1 MSTLRL
7 NSLDKTYPNG
17 VWAVRDVDLAID
29 DGELF
34 VIVGP
39 SGGGKT
45 TLLRMVAGL
54 EDVTSGEI
62 LVDGV
67 RINDVPPNRRDIAMA
82 FQSDALYPHMTVAEN
97 IGFPLRIGGVH
108 ATTVEGRVLQVART
122 LQLDDVLD
130 RAPAHLSGGQRQRTS
145 LARAIIRE
153 PRLLLMDEPMS
164 NLDAKLRSQTRVVI
178 CGIQRRLGLTTVHV
192 THDQDEAMSMG
203 DRLAVMNG
211 GRIVQCGRPIDVYET
226 PDNLFVAQFIGAPAM
241 NVIAATVIVDG
252 GAPALRIG
260 CQYVPIDDETLR
272 RLPALVELAARDV
285 ALGIRA
291 DAIHPDADG
300 PLALSVMGA
309 ERVDHTTYVF
319 ADVDAPSITCRD
331 DRVVVDG
338 GHESR
343 IVIAVDPGFPVSLWS
358 PFRASVDLSRIHL
371 FDPSSGS
378 RLGVSRADRP

>member
-7 NSLDKTYPNG
+7 NSLNKIYPNG
-17 VWAVRDVDLAID
+17 QWAVRDVDLAID
-29 DGELF
+29 DGELV

-54 EDVTSGEI
+54 EDVTSGDV

-67 RINDVPPNRRDIAMA
+67 RVNDVAPSERDVAMA
-82 FQSDALYPHMTVAEN
+82 FQNHALYPHMTVAEN
-97 IGFPLRIGGVH
+97 IGFPLRIDGVH
-108 ATTVEGRVLQVART
+108 ATTVERRVRQVART
-122 LQLDDVLD
+122 LQIDDVLD
-130 RAPAHLSGGQRQRTS
+130 RMPAHLSGGQRQRTA

-203 DRLAVMNG
+203 DRLAVMNH
-211 GRIVQCGRPIDVYET
+211 GRVVQCGRPIDVYET

-241 NVIAATVIVDG
+241 NVIAATVVVDG
-252 GAPALRIG
+252 RTPALRIG
-260 CQYVPIDDETLR
+260 CQDVPLDDQTLR
-272 RLPALVELAARDV
+272 RLPGLGELNGRDV

-291 DAIHPDADG
+291 DALHPDPGG
-300 PLALSVMGA
+300 PLALSVMGT
-309 ERVDHTTYVF
+309 ERIDQTTYVF
-319 ADVDAPSITCRD
+319 VDVDAPSITSRD

-343 IVIAVDPGFPVSLWS
+343 MVLAVDAGTPVSLWT
-358 PFRASVDLSRIHL
+358 PFRASIDLSRIHL
-371 FDPSSGS
+371 FDLSTGN
-378 RLGVSRADRP
+378 RLGTSGDDRP

>member
-1 MSTLRL
+1 MSTLQLHSL
-7 NSLDKTYPNG
+7 NKTYPNG
-17 VWAVRDVDLAID
+17 QWAVRDVDLAID

-82 FQSDALYPHMTVAEN
+82 FQSYALYPHMTVAEN
-97 IGFPLRIGGVH
+97 IGFPLRVDGVH
-108 ATTVEGRVLQVART
+108 ATSLDRQVRKVART

-130 RAPAHLSGGQRQRTS
+130 RIPTHLSGGQQQRAA

-164 NLDAKLRSQTRVVI
+164 NLDAKLRRQTRVVI

-211 GRIVQCGRPIDVYET
+211 GRIVQCGRPIDVYEA
-226 PDNLFVAQFIGAPAM
+226 PDNLFVGQFIGAPVM
-241 NVIAATVIVDG
+241 NVIAATVVVDG

-260 CQYVPIDDETLR
+260 HQYVPLDDETLR
-272 RLPALVELAARDV
+272 RLPALSELTGRQV

-291 DAIHPDADG
+291 DAIRPDACG
-300 PLALSVMGA
+300 PLALSVMA
-309 ERVDHTTYVF
+309 TELIDQRRHVF
-319 ADVDAPSITCRD
+319 VDVDAPSITCRD

-338 GHESR
+338 GRESR
-343 IVIAVDPGFPVSLWS
+343 LVLSVDPRTPVSLWES
-358 PFRASVDLSRIHL
+358 FHASIDLARIHL
-371 FDPSSGS
+371 FDLATGR
-378 RLGVSRADRP
+378 RLRSTRADRP